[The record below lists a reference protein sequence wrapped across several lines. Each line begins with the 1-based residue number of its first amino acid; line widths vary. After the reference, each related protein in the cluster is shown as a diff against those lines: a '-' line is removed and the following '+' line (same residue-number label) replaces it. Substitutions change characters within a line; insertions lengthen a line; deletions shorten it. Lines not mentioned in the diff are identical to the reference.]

1 MIQKAFIEDN
11 QSVRCRLTF
20 TLPEFIWADRV
31 YLVGDFNAWNR
42 TSHPMRQQTD
52 GRWSITIEL
61 PAGPAYEF
69 RYLCDGEWL
78 NDSQADAY
86 HESLIGSHNCVVYTD
101 PPATES

>member
-1 MIQKAFIEDN
+1 MIQKAFIENN
-11 QSVRCRLTF
+11 QSIRCRLTF

-31 YLVGDFNAWNR
+31 FLVGDFNDWSR
-42 TSHPMRQQTD
+42 TTHPMRQQGD
-52 GRWSITIEL
+52 GRWLITIEL

-101 PPATES
+101 PPAPQS